1 MLIWFI
7 CVVALVFIDQ
17 LSKWLAVIMLEGQP
31 SFDLIPGILR
41 FTYVEN
47 RGAAFGML
55 ANNRWVFL
63 VLSTLTI
70 ICLLGFMIYSKPQS
84 RLERAGLAL
93 VLAGGIGN
101 MIDRVMLGY
110 VIDFIDFCAFP
121 KIWNWVF
128 NIADSCICIG
138 VGLLILYVI
147 KLSIAEYKAEKKRRS
162 EPEDTATTD
171 NSEND
176 AERTACR
183 APESDKDTDVA
194 AASANDEKNK

>member
-1 MLIWFI
+1 MLIWLI
-7 CVVALVFIDQ
+7 CVAVLVFLDQ
-17 LSKWLAVIMLEGQP
+17 LSKWLAVILLEGQP
-31 SFDLIPGILR
+31 SFYLIPGVLR

-55 ANNRWVFL
+55 ADNRWVFL

-70 ICLLGFMIYSKPQS
+70 VCLLGFMIYSKPQS

-101 MIDRVMLGY
+101 MIDRVLLGY

-121 KIWNWVF
+121 KLWNWVF

-138 VGLLILYVI
+138 VGLLIIYII
-147 KLSIAEYKAEKKRRS
+147 KLSVSEYKAEKNRREGNES
-162 EPEDTATTD
+162 TSDTDCGNAG
-171 NSEND
+171 
-176 AERTACR
+176 ERTSCH
-183 APESDKDTDVA
+183 APEPTNDNGGESTGKDQ
-194 AASANDEKNK
+194 EK